1 MPRLIGLLLCV
12 ALSCPAAVETTLILP
27 FFNSSKSKNI
37 DWIGD
42 SISESFF
49 EAFASCG
56 QLAIHSENRDEVIDS
71 MGLRRGARLTQGSV
85 MEVAINLGAGL
96 VVFGEYD
103 LKSPAPGNSGKWE
116 LSVKARL
123 VNVRQ
128 TRKIKDLAATGPLE
142 ELSFLQTHL
151 AWQALTAAGAD
162 AGIQESAFRAAH
174 PPIRFD
180 ALESYVR
187 GLIAPGED
195 QKQKLFATAA
205 RIEPGFSQPCYQLG
219 RLHFDKDDY
228 AAASEWLK
236 KVQPGDAHYRESL
249 FLLGISRFRSS
260 DFTGARDAFRVLA
273 SAVPLSEV
281 WNNLGAAQIR
291 ASDPGALASLQ
302 KALEINESDPD
313 YHFNLGYALW
323 KQGDFERAA
332 ASFRAV
338 LERSREDADAT
349 LMLGRCI
356 KKAGPRPGEL
366 RVEELERLKENYDES
381 AWLHLRAVLNPQK
394 Q

>member
-1 MPRLIGLLLCV
+1 
-12 ALSCPAAVETTLILP
+12 
-27 FFNSSKSKNI
+27 
-37 DWIGD
+37 
-42 SISESFF
+42 
-49 EAFASCG
+49 
-56 QLAIHSENRDEVIDS
+56 
-71 MGLRRGARLTQGSV
+71 
-85 MEVAINLGAGL
+85 LGAGL